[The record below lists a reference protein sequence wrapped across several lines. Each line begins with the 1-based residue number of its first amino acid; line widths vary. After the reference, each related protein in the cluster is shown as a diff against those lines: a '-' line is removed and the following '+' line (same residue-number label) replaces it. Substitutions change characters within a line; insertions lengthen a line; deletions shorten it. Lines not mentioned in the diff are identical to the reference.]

1 MTGLKFEL
9 DIDAEIQK
17 LGLPPAKVANPANP
31 DGGSNEQLNDSE
43 PHTSLVNPPANI
55 DPEDIELR
63 FEIEERAA
71 IMEIDGGL
79 PRKEAERMAFERV
92 IGLLGKNEFESLND
106 CSLSQI
112 KLLVEAK
119 SIFNGAIL

>member
-9 DIDAEIQK
+9 DIDAEIRK
-17 LGLPPAKVANPANP
+17 LGLPPANVANSANP
-31 DGGSNEQLNDSE
+31 DVQFSE
-43 PHTSLVNPPANI
+43 SGRYTGLINSPANI
-55 DPEDIELR
+55 EPEDIELR

-92 IGLLGKNEFESLND
+92 IGLLGNYEVETTSD

-119 SIFNGAIL
+119 SIFNGAIM

>member
-31 DGGSNEQLNDSE
+31 A
-43 PHTSLVNPPANI
+43 NPEDHISKSGKYTNLINSPANI
-55 DPEDIELR
+55 EPEDLELK

-79 PRKEAERMAFERV
+79 SRVDAEREAFERI
-92 IGLLGKNEFESLND
+92 IGLLNDNEFELLID
-106 CSLSQI
+106 RSLSQI
-112 KLLVEAK
+112 KWLIEAK
-119 SIFNGAIL
+119 SIFNGTIL

>member
-31 DGGSNEQLNDSE
+31 ESHFSE
-43 PHTSLVNPPANI
+43 SGQYTNLINSPANI
-55 DPEDIELR
+55 EPEDIELR

-79 PRKEAERMAFERV
+79 PRKETERMAFERV
-92 IGLLGKNEFESLND
+92 IGLLGKNEFESSSD

-119 SIFNGAIL
+119 SIFNGTIL

>member
-31 DGGSNEQLNDSE
+31 DGDSNKQLNDSE
-43 PHTSLVNPPANI
+43 PYTSLINSPANI

-92 IGLLGKNEFESLND
+92 IGLLGNNEFESLSD

-112 KLLVEAK
+112 KLLVKAK

>member
-17 LGLPPAKVANPANP
+17 LGLPLAKVAKPANP
-31 DGGSNEQLNDSE
+31 GEQFTE
-43 PHTSLVNPPANI
+43 PGRYTSFINALANI

-79 PRKEAERMAFERV
+79 PREDAERKAFERV
-92 IGLLGKNEFESLND
+92 MG
-106 CSLSQI
+106 I
-112 KLLVEAK
+112 KGIK
-119 SIFNGAIL
+119 

>member
-17 LGLPPAKVANPANP
+17 LGLTPAKPANSANP
-31 DGGSNEQLNDSE
+31 DVQFSE
-43 PHTSLVNPPANI
+43 SGRYTGLTNSPANVE
-55 DPEDIELR
+55 PEDIELI

-79 PRKEAERMAFERV
+79 AREDAEREAFERV
-92 IGLLGKNEFESLND
+92 IGLLGNYEIEAVSD
-106 CSLSQI
+106 RSLSQI

-119 SIFNGAIL
+119 FIFNGRIL